1 MSALSVRAQER
12 YAKPNDSILPPFMDP
27 LSHAVTGAAIGAL
40 IGGRPGLRAGVIAGA
55 LAGMSPDLD
64 IFLRS
69 ASDPLLH
76 LEFHRG
82 FTHSLFF
89 APILALAS
97 AALFHPFLRSQLPF
111 ARNLLVCLAA
121 IWLHGLLDAAT
132 SYGTNLY
139 WPFSNARV
147 GWNMVAVID
156 PLYTL
161 AALGLVAASIVRRR
175 LRWSALALIWMAGYV
190 ALGGVQRDRAQRA
203 IEAEALR
210 RGHGA
215 ITAEAKPSIF
225 NQIVFRTVYRTE
237 ESYFVDAV
245 RVGYFGSI
253 KIYPG
258 TEVPIFD
265 QATAFPDLP
274 DDSRLAKDIERFGH
288 FSMGF
293 LYQVPEEPEIVAD
306 LRYALVPNAID
317 PLWGIRVDPAHA
329 DKHAPFETFR
339 DVTAER
345 RDQFRRM
352 LLGQALP

>member
-1 MSALSVRAQER
+1 
-12 YAKPNDSILPPFMDP
+12 MDP

-40 IGGRPGLRAGVIAGA
+40 VGGKSGLRAGVMAGA
-55 LAGMSPDLD
+55 LSGMAPDLD

-69 ASDPLLH
+69 ETDPLLH

-97 AALFHPFLRSQLPF
+97 AALFHPLARSHLPF
-111 ARNLLVCLAA
+111 ARNFLVCLAA

-132 SYGTNLY
+132 SYGTSLY
-139 WPFSNARV
+139 WPFSDARA

-156 PLYTL
+156 PLYTVP
-161 AALGLVAASIVRRR
+161 ALGLVAATFFRRR
-175 LRWSALALIWMAGYV
+175 LRWSALALIWMGGYV
-190 ALGGVQRDRAQRA
+190 ALGGLQRDRAQRA

-210 RGHGA
+210 RGHGTV
-215 ITAEAKPSIF
+215 TAEAKPSIF
-225 NQIVFRTVYRTE
+225 NQIVFRTVYRLDD
-237 ESYFVDAV
+237 SYFVDAV
-245 RVGYFGSI
+245 RVGYFGSV

-258 TEVPIFD
+258 SEVAAFD
-265 QATAFPDLP
+265 RATAFPDLP
-274 DDSRLAKDIERFGH
+274 TDSRLAQDIERFGH

-306 LRYALVPNAID
+306 LRYALVPNSID
-317 PLWGIRVDPAHA
+317 PLWGIRVDTVRANE
-329 DKHAPFETFR
+329 HAPFETFR
-339 DVTAER
+339 EVTPER

-352 LLGQALP
+352 LLGQPLP